1 MKSKRRRRTTC
12 WNGLTPKEKEAVTD
26 EWERLK
32 LLEWELRGKLR
43 PDGMLRYGPQ
53 FKRNLGRLRKM
64 PVGNK
69 HRRLDSDGS

>member
-32 LLEWELRGKLR
+32 LWEWELRGKLR

-53 FKRNLGRLRKM
+53 FKRKRGRLRKM
-64 PVGNK
+64 PVDNK
-69 HRRLDSDGS
+69 QH